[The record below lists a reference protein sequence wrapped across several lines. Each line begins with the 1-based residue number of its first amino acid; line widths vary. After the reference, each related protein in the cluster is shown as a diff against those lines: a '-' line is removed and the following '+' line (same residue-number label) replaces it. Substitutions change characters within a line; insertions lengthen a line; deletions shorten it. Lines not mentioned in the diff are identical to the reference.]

1 MINTLLEHVPIKME
15 TKDTPALKIVAAKEI
30 TEGQKSSVAAPSI
43 PLTMTG
49 EDDDVENLDEEE
61 EEDDEED
68 DTESDVL
75 EEDEATLIISSDEEA
90 ELEAQRIRFEE
101 ILNKNILQST
111 KNPTKRLSRRSDSNT
126 NVFINEENE
135 KQLQKEQNKT
145 DNQLSEEKKIAEN
158 KATDPSVKTT
168 DTNTSTVNN
177 DDKNNEMHKRLS
189 TNAIS
194 SVTPDLA
201 TGSNETESCG
211 LVYLH
216 RSQQKLIFNCKACQ
230 LSYADLER
238 FGRHLHESH
247 QLFTLDCDEQEKE
260 NSPRNLHASKTNP
273 NVKKEP
279 LPTNGQRVAA
289 LPEINE
295 PLEACGNICVLNR
308 CKLLLNCISCEC
320 KYDKMDLLENHLRQQ
335 HHLFDSPSPPSVATA
350 AGPKMEMQEEVFII
364 TEVVESPTFIL
375 PDAVVMLPTEGDINM
390 DTVEVITNLRLED
403 AEVIQTS
410 THDHIE
416 KKEEDNENV
425 EKSKT
430 ILSKNLAKRRG
441 RGRPPKGGKLLK
453 APMKPKMAAIGKKEP
468 KNLQQTL
475 RRLLEETEEDNQK
488 VAKPKSIGAKR
499 GRKSNKT
506 QKGNETKPEVF
517 DETAKDKNVETVT
530 ETKKSTT
537 ATESTL
543 DKDVAATEDAS
554 SVNEVITLIYNSLTD
569 GTREESAA
577 GTYILPH
584 EIVPPESAPKRFPCD
599 QCERSFNK
607 SSRLIEHKRLHTGEK
622 PFACDECPKRFRI
635 KMRLNEHKMRHRVD
649 KKYKCEVCNLGLST
663 KQDLTLHMRHHA
675 GDRRYQCT
683 ECPKAFVRSSDL
695 KIHVRIHT
703 GEKPFACDICN
714 KCFRAN
720 QNLIVHK
727 RSHMGDDCK
736 TYQCDRCE
744 KRFMRNIDRK
754 VHMRTHTGEKPYKCE
769 ICQKPYS
776 SRVHVRAHIE
786 REHCTIEEGQAKKV
800 KKKRGPKPKALHEE
814 LEKQKKL
821 IEELQA
827 QLQAQMKHD
836 EPLIIEA
843 DADICDN
850 AINKPEPSST
860 PNSPPIVSDTT
871 GVKGNNAAAV
881 LPPLTIT
888 QKIDQHSPNSP
899 QKVVNQKTSLGIQQV
914 SVTVSMQVENVPQTT
929 TTTMEKEN
937 ASKINLNT
945 PTPTTV
951 KKERKITSYFTVI
964 GQKSNV

>member
-1 MINTLLEHVPIKME
+1 MINTLLEHVPVKME
-15 TKDTPALKIVAAKEI
+15 TKDTPTLTIVAAKEV
-30 TEGQKSSVAAPSI
+30 TEGHKNSMIVPSI

-49 EDDDVENLDEEE
+49 DDDDAENLDEEE

-68 DTESDVL
+68 ETETDVL

-101 ILNKNILQST
+101 ILNKNVLQST
-111 KNPTKRLSRRSDSNT
+111 KNSIKRVSRRSDSDT
-126 NVFINEENE
+126 NLLINEENE
-135 KQLQKEQNKT
+135 TQLEKEENNT
-145 DNQLSEEKKIAEN
+145 DAQSGHGDKVGET
-158 KATDPSVKTT
+158 KATETIVKTMASNT
-168 DTNTSTVNN
+168 TTNNN
-177 DDKNNEMHKRLS
+177 DGKNNETHKRLS
-189 TNAIS
+189 SSTTC

-201 TGSNETESCG
+201 TGSNETDSCG

-216 RSQQKLIFNCKACQ
+216 RSQQRLIFNCKTCQ
-230 LSYADLER
+230 LSYVDLET

-247 QLFTLDCDEQEKE
+247 QLFIFDCDDQEKE
-260 NSPRNLHASKTNP
+260 NSPRNLHASKTNL

-279 LPTNGQRVAA
+279 SPGNGQRIAP
-289 LPEINE
+289 LPEITE

-320 KYDKMDLLENHLRQQ
+320 KYDKMDLLESHLRQQ
-335 HHLFDSPSPPSVATA
+335 HHLFNSPSPPSA

-403 AEVIQTS
+403 AQVIQTS
-410 THDHIE
+410 KSDIIE
-416 KKEEDNENV
+416 RKGEVGEGA
-425 EKSKT
+425 EKRKTDPSKT
-430 ILSKNLAKRRG
+430 PTKRRG
-441 RGRPPKGGKLLK
+441 RGRPPKGGKGLK
-453 APMKPKMAAIGKKEP
+453 SPMKPKTVAINKKEP

-475 RRLLEETEEDNQK
+475 RCLLEDTEEDNQK
-488 VAKPKSIGAKR
+488 ISKPKPSATKR
-499 GRKSNKT
+499 GRKSNKM
-506 QKGNETKPEVF
+506 QKNNENTPKLFEEATKSNNDGTVSE
-517 DETAKDKNVETVT
+517 AKEA
-530 ETKKSTT
+530 T
-537 ATESTL
+537 ATDAKL
-543 DKDVAATEDAS
+543 DDDVATAEDAT

-584 EIVPPESAPKRFPCD
+584 EIVPPENTPKRFPCD

-786 REHCTIEEGQAKKV
+786 REHCTIGEGQPKKL

-843 DADICDN
+843 EADVCDS

-860 PNSPPIVSDTT
+860 PNSPPILSDTT
-871 GVKGNNAAAV
+871 GVKGNNASAV

-899 QKVVNQKTSLGIQQV
+899 PKVVNQKTSLGIQQV

-929 TTTMEKEN
+929 TTLEKEN

-945 PTPTTV
+945 PATSV

-964 GQKSNV
+964 GQKSNI